1 VTIILAVLVVGL
13 IAVNVWYHVRF
24 GQQAMAHA
32 ATQAQTDTT
41 LARLHDTQ
49 DALATRITH
58 LNDQHNRYIAA
69 LRTDLFATQADLIQ
83 IRERVDQLAA
93 THTNRDAVV
102 VADIQRVRDQIVRQN
117 IDVAARLAELDA
129 RYAEATISLKSD
141 LLETYG
147 RQKILGGEM
156 ITLTDHVEGLV
167 AFFNSL
173 PPQSAMRAGSSK
185 KVYRM
190 RLPDRQKLDLR

>member
-1 VTIILAVLVVGL
+1 VTIVLAVLVVGL
-13 IAVNVWYHVRF
+13 AAVNVWYHVRF
-24 GQQAMAHA
+24 GQQATTHA

-41 LARLHDTQ
+41 LARLYDTQ

-117 IDVAARLAELDA
+117 IDVAARLAELDD
-129 RYAEATISLKSD
+129 RYAEATTSLKSD